1 VINATPM
8 QAICYPESK
17 GPEFTRHRVLD
28 AAKVARQSN
37 GRETRVLFVT
47 AEAEPLAKSGGLAD
61 VSRALPIALKRQG
74 IDVRILLPGYPGAI
88 GKLLNPR
95 IETRLKPLLGVESA
109 ALISGQLPESD
120 VPVWLVHAPSLFSR
134 TGGLYQDEHS
144 QDWTDNALRFAFF
157 ARVAAEIAAG
167 RILDWKSDVVHA
179 NDWHAG
185 LVPLLLAMENGPKPA
200 TVFTIHNLAFQGN
213 FPREVLPSIG
223 IPERFF
229 NAGGVEFFGQV
240 SYLKAAIHYSDK
252 VTTVSP
258 TYASEVLS
266 PELGCGLDGVL
277 QARKEH
283 FCGILNGIDNELWD
297 PATDVHLPHR
307 YSRHDISGKRL
318 CKAELQRGLG
328 LEVNP
333 RIPLVGF
340 VSRLA
345 HQKMADVILENVPGI
360 VAAGAQ
366 FVLVGE
372 GDSVLEAAFEAL
384 QRQYPHSVA
393 VHIGYEEALAHRLQG
408 GADIL
413 LAPARFEPCGLTQL
427 YALRYGTVP
436 VVRRTGG
443 LADTVT
449 DLGPPDLATGFVFED
464 PTKDGLMSAIER
476 ALALYGEPLAWRRL
490 QLKGMAEDFGWAA
503 SAGRYAA
510 LYHEATGI
518 NHLAPALS
526 AQMEGK
532 ARQVAG

>member
-1 VINATPM
+1 MINTTPM
-8 QAICYPESK
+8 QAVYYPESK
-17 GPEFTRHRVLD
+17 EPGFTRQKVLD
-28 AAKVARQSN
+28 AGGVRRQSN
-37 GRETRVLFVT
+37 GRATRVLFVT
-47 AEAEPLAKSGGLAD
+47 SEAEPLAKSGGLAD
-61 VSRALPIALKRQG
+61 VSRALPIALKQQG

-88 GKLLNPR
+88 GQLANPR
-95 IETRLKPLLGVESA
+95 IETRLKPMLGVESA
-109 ALISGQLPESD
+109 ALISGRLPGSD

-134 TGGLYQDEHS
+134 AGGLYQDDGG
-144 QDWTDNALRFAFF
+144 QDWTDNALRFAFL
-157 ARVAAEIAAG
+157 ARVATEIAAG
-167 RILDWKSDVVHA
+167 RVLDWKPDVVHA

-185 LVPLLLAMENGPKPA
+185 LVPLLLAMEKGSKPA

-223 IPERFF
+223 IPEQLFTD
-229 NAGGVEFFGQV
+229 GDVEFYGQV

-266 PELGCGLDGVL
+266 PELGCGLDGAL
-277 QARKEH
+277 QARKQN

-297 PATDVHLPHR
+297 PAKDVHLPHR

-318 CKAELQRGLG
+318 CKAELQRTLG
-328 LEVNP
+328 LEINP

-345 HQKMADVILENVPGI
+345 HQKMADVILENVPSI
-360 VAAGAQ
+360 MAAGAQ
-366 FVLVGE
+366 FALVGE
-372 GDSVLEAAFEAL
+372 GDPVLEVAFEAL
-384 QRQYPHSVA
+384 QRQYPHRVA
-393 VHIGYEEALAHRLQG
+393 VHIGYEEALAHRLQAG
-408 GADIL
+408 VDIL

-449 DLGPPDLATGFVFED
+449 DIGPPDLATGFVFED
-464 PTKDGLMSAIER
+464 PTGDGLMSAIGR
-476 ALALYGEPLAWRRL
+476 ALALYKEPLAWRRL

-503 SAGRYAA
+503 SAERYAA
-510 LYHEATGI
+510 LYHQATGI
-518 NHLAPALS
+518 NYSVPTLS
-526 AQMEGK
+526 PQIEGK
-532 ARQVAG
+532 VRQIAG